1 MPYNVIIS
9 MEKGKPVVKF
19 CPTEVEVFIFDLN
32 STDLYLLD
40 DELICE
46 VSRVDEETGLLT
58 VVVVDDEDGKL
69 NNHRIRDVDPNRLDF
84 YSSSD
89 NDDLLDDFEVDEP

>member
-1 MPYNVIIS
+1 
-9 MEKGKPVVKF
+9 MEKGKRTVYCSPGVD
-19 CPTEVEVFIFDLN
+19 VFVFDLD
-32 STDLYLLD
+32 STEQYLLD
-40 DELICE
+40 DKLVCE
-46 VSRVDEETGLLT
+46 VCKIDEETGLLT